1 MSRTMK
7 NKYIRSN
14 NYDRTGIRAKFAR
27 RTGHYLL
34 VLSFFLPFSPFTP
47 TISGAEAAEAT
58 GAERNAQLV
67 TLLRSAKLINPS
79 YELKVAISS
88 DEIQITTQKKPKAT
102 ADELKIQA
110 VLLSKTAFDTIS
122 SGPQRVK
129 LTFLDF
135 NPEGYTEVHVKRAE
149 VMLFGE
155 GKLSQKDLLAS
166 LDITSSQVEGEAA
179 APGAVAGPL
188 QTERTMALERI
199 NRLKAAGTNVTAF
212 MKLFDEV
219 EESAKKNDEEK
230 VKPQLADLRR
240 RLKDQEEILEGLAQ
254 RRKTSLQSTVAASA
268 NATAPPAHSTD
279 EPHQH
284 HHQHSGGGG
293 NAFVQL
299 FNNFAEVAIANYPPD
314 MKATATRVL
323 AELKALADHHIDQT
337 GQYENLR
344 VVGVLMDS
352 GHVQEGR
359 NLLNKVAQDADPEY
373 SRLMSQQR

>member
-1 MSRTMK
+1 MK
-7 NKYIRSN
+7 NKHIRSN
-14 NYDRTGIRAKFAR
+14 NFERTGIRTKFAR

-47 TISGAEAAEAT
+47 TISGVEAAEAT
-58 GAERNAQLV
+58 GAERNSQLS
-67 TLLRSAKLINPS
+67 TLLRNAKLINPS
-79 YELKVAISS
+79 YELKVAISN

-102 ADELKIQA
+102 EDELKIQA

-129 LTFLDF
+129 LRFLDF
-135 NPEGYTEVHVKRAE
+135 ESEGYTEVHVKRAE

-155 GKLSQKDLLAS
+155 GKLSQKDLLSS
-166 LDITSSQVEGEAA
+166 LDITSSHVEGGESAQ
-179 APGAVAGPL
+179 GAVAGPL

-199 NRLKAAGTNVTAF
+199 NRMKAAGTNVTPY

-254 RRKTSLQSTVAASA
+254 RRKMSLQSTVSASA
-268 NATAPPAHSTD
+268 NATAPLAHSND

-284 HHQHSGGGG
+284 HHQHSGGG

-299 FNNFAEVAIANYPPD
+299 FNNFAEVAIVNYPPD

-359 NLLNKVAQDADPEY
+359 NLLNKVAQEADPEY